1 MFLSRRNW
9 LYGTALLLTAALA
22 TAATAA
28 GGEAFVDE
36 LALYDKTQWRKSDG
50 WANSWSKNDTGW
62 VGRHIAIAGGRM
74 TITLTN
80 TGASGRR
87 FASGEYQSRRFF
99 GYGRFERSEEHTS
112 ELQSLMR
119 ISYAVF
125 CLKKKKDT

>member
-99 GYGRFERSEEHTS
+99 RSEEHTS

-125 CLKKKKDT
+125 V

>member
-1 MFLSRRNW
+1 MRISDW
-9 LYGTALLLTAALA
+9 SSD
-22 TAATAA
+22 
-28 GGEAFVDE
+28 VCSSD
-36 LALYDKTQWRKSDG
+36 LYDKTQWRKSDG

-99 GYGRFERSEEHTS
+99 GYGRFEARLKAIAAPGIVTGFFTRSEEHTS

-119 ISYAVF
+119 IPYA
-125 CLKKKKDT
+125 

>member
-1 MFLSRRNW
+1 MIRRPPRSTRTSPLFPYTTLFRSLSRRNW
-9 LYGTALLLTAALA
+9 LYGTALLLTASPA

-80 TGASGRR
+80 TGDRKSTRLN
-87 FASGEYQSRRFF
+87 SS
-99 GYGRFERSEEHTS
+99 H
-112 ELQSLMR
+112 
-119 ISYAVF
+119 
-125 CLKKKKDT
+125 